1 MTAPNQ
7 HPQPTPPDGPESTVI
22 HEQQSDHELHDAFDL
37 TARGFSPHSPDL
49 VHRAAVRG
57 QRLRRI
63 RQAQLAA
70 AAVLVV
76 GTSGLGLTWLGPAAA
91 PGPLPPAA
99 TSTAPGPLPSS
110 TAPVTPTDS
119 AQLLDLLRGK
129 LPSGLQLSAPF
140 RVDPGGQWPSG
151 EPSKVLAAGF
161 ALTKGSGRGAV
172 GITFSR
178 TSLLSTTNC
187 TEPSCTATRQPDGTT
202 LMVRQLADAS
212 GLQTR
217 SAVLEWPDGS
227 EVMVVASNDP
237 GEEGKDGTRHYSNA
251 PLLGLP
257 EVSALVLDP
266 AWRQVMAGLPA
277 Q

>member
-37 TARGFSPHSPDL
+37 TAQGFSPHSPDL

-57 QRLRRI
+57 RRLRRI
-63 RQAQLAA
+63 RQAQLAV

-76 GTSGLGLTWLGPAAA
+76 GTTGLGLSRLGPAAA

-99 TSTAPGPLPSS
+99 MSTSPGPVPSS
-110 TAPVTPTDS
+110 PAPVTPTDS
-119 AQLLDLLRGK
+119 AQLLELLRGK
-129 LPSGLQLSAPF
+129 LPSGLQLGAPY

-151 EPSKVLAAGF
+151 EPSRVLAAGF
-161 ALTKGSGRGAV
+161 ALTKGSGRGGV

-187 TEPSCTATRQPDGTT
+187 PKPTCTAARQPDGTKLT
-202 LMVRQLADAS
+202 VRQLTDPS
-212 GLQTR
+212 GLQNW
-217 SAVLEWPDGS
+217 SAVLEWPDGA
-227 EVMVVASNDP
+227 EVMVSASNDP
-237 GEEGKDGTRHYSNA
+237 GKDGEDGTRPYTNA

-257 EVSALVLDP
+257 ELSAIVLDP
-266 AWRQVMAGLPA
+266 AWGQVVAGLPA

>member
-1 MTAPNQ
+1 M
-7 HPQPTPPDGPESTVI
+7 I

-37 TARGFSPHSPDL
+37 AVRGFSPHSPDL

-57 QRLRRI
+57 RRLRRI
-63 RQAQLAA
+63 RQAQLAV

-76 GTSGLGLTWLGPAAA
+76 GTAGLGLSRLGPAAA

-99 TSTAPGPLPSS
+99 MSTSPGPVPSS
-110 TAPVTPTDS
+110 TAPVAPTDS

-129 LPSGLQLSAPF
+129 LPSDLQLSAPF

-161 ALTKGSGRGAV
+161 ALTKGSGRGGV

-178 TSLLSTTNC
+178 TSLLSTAKC
-187 TEPSCTATRQPDGTT
+187 TKPTCTATRQPDGTT

-212 GLQTR
+212 GLQTW

-227 EVMVVASNDP
+227 QVMVTASNNP
-237 GEEGKDGTRHYSNA
+237 GGDGEDGTRPYTNA
-251 PLLGLP
+251 PLLGLS
-257 EVSALVLDP
+257 ELSAIALDP